1 MSGFGH
7 QHRCFCNCRTS
18 AIPSRVR
25 GDTASE
31 PQSVAS
37 WSALRARSRVPT
49 SGGSLASPACL
60 AFRAEAF
67 GFFVRPH
74 RHCGHGLGAVSRRGA
89 RGFSG
94 VSRRPRAVIREAD
107 RSRAR
112 VASECVPLELTRAKS
127 SERLHGSAGRRA
139 KTGEG
144 QTGSEENE
152 RGWIDE
158 RTAIGVS
165 DESMVNVEDEGPKSV
180 GWHDHHGMELT
191 HVREFEPRTRAEPRS
206 RRSSQTTSRCQPYEL
221 RNGTAEILS
230 NTKPETCWRALSR
243 FPRGSDLPP
252 SPQRAE

>member
-1 MSGFGH
+1 MECRKSADWKPSPVGLSGDERLSSTDVG
-7 QHRCFCNCRTS
+7 FCNCRTS

-112 VASECVPLELTRAKS
+112 VASEGVPLELTRAKS
-127 SERLHGSAGRRA
+127 SERLHGSAGLRA

-144 QTGSEENE
+144 QTGS
-152 RGWIDE
+152 G
-158 RTAIGVS
+158 G
-165 DESMVNVEDEGPKSV
+165 K
-180 GWHDHHGMELT
+180 
-191 HVREFEPRTRAEPRS
+191 RTRLDR
-206 RRSSQTTSRCQPYEL
+206 
-221 RNGTAEILS
+221 
-230 NTKPETCWRALSR
+230 
-243 FPRGSDLPP
+243 
-252 SPQRAE
+252 

>member
-1 MSGFGH
+1 MSRWIVEKAQTGNPALSACREMSGTDVG
-7 QHRCFCNCRTS
+7 FCNCRTS

-49 SGGSLASPACL
+49 SGGSLASPARL

-94 VSRRPRAVIREAD
+94 VSRRQRAVIREAD

-112 VASECVPLELTRAKS
+112 VASEGVPLELTRAKTFGTTP
-127 SERLHGSAGRRA
+127 RLRRA
-139 KTGEG
+139 KSQNRRGANRIGRKT
-144 QTGSEENE
+144 NE
-152 RGWIDE
+152 
-158 RTAIGVS
+158 
-165 DESMVNVEDEGPKSV
+165 V
-180 GWHDHHGMELT
+180 G
-191 HVREFEPRTRAEPRS
+191 
-206 RRSSQTTSRCQPYEL
+206 
-221 RNGTAEILS
+221 
-230 NTKPETCWRALSR
+230 
-243 FPRGSDLPP
+243 
-252 SPQRAE
+252 

>member
-1 MSGFGH
+1 MSRWIVEKAQTGNPALSACREMSGTDVG
-7 QHRCFCNCRTS
+7 FCNCRTS

-112 VASECVPLELTRAKS
+112 VASEGVPLGLTRAKTFGTTP
-127 SERLHGSAGRRA
+127 RLRRA
-139 KTGEG
+139 KSQNRRGANRIGRKT
-144 QTGSEENE
+144 NE
-152 RGWIDE
+152 
-158 RTAIGVS
+158 
-165 DESMVNVEDEGPKSV
+165 V
-180 GWHDHHGMELT
+180 G
-191 HVREFEPRTRAEPRS
+191 
-206 RRSSQTTSRCQPYEL
+206 
-221 RNGTAEILS
+221 
-230 NTKPETCWRALSR
+230 
-243 FPRGSDLPP
+243 
-252 SPQRAE
+252 